1 MRRAKLMFSFTGPAP
16 RCDVSRSSAVGI
28 TRVVIGNKLVC
39 VDIRCGNPLKL
50 FVSAL
55 IAHPADTVAQ
65 LNSMSFVVFRIE
77 NFCDFVMFVVRVI
90 VEFDRARRG
99 LSAVRNIVGKVR
111 LELGNVKNRVNAA
124 KVFTEAE
131 CI

>member
-1 MRRAKLMFSFTGPAP
+1 
-16 RCDVSRSSAVGI
+16 
-28 TRVVIGNKLVC
+28 
-39 VDIRCGNPLKL
+39 
-50 FVSAL
+50 
-55 IAHPADTVAQ
+55 
-65 LNSMSFVVFRIE
+65 MSFVVFRIE